1 MSGPLTSSSSSASV
15 SLETATLLGRLK
27 GTRGLWVFAL
37 LALIAP
43 TSTWLQWR
51 VVRAEMSAPDIGLDI
66 QRSAQRIALVAAHD
80 PVRWPGV
87 KPGDEIE
94 SLNGEPVNTQNFW
107 THRVNTPPGVVH
119 AVFKRDGVSFEAAAP
134 TLPPSVGLGFAYVT
148 RLMTGALLLLI
159 ALGAFLLRPGG
170 AVNWLFL
177 LFIFGVGHLTMMTA
191 GFIEHGYWLYLIIY
205 SLLALTPGVGLLLFT
220 VFPRTLEVSRF
231 TRAGIVGISAFFAL
245 SHPLRIALLGLD
257 SSSLPF
263 EMATRAWAAIGSFL
277 LVLGQGVH
285 ARRARLAGDLRLAA
299 LYRTLL
305 LATALGLF
313 APLLLSSINRALK
326 LDGSLI
332 MEVSSTTV
340 LIFAVLTAV
349 VLVRH
354 NPLAIDRYA
363 TSVVGYVIT
372 VGVLGL
378 VFGFTLLALPL
389 VLNRFGL
396 AQSSEALVVITATL
410 SISVGPVYRRLRA
423 RVDRFFSEEQA
434 NVLQT
439 AEVLRRVVDAV
450 QQKSQSEAMT
460 AIVDAAKVLGGEQ
473 VAFWQL
479 DATGKFLHLSRQV
492 GQPAPLTSIGREGPA
507 LVLLEKAGGV
517 AGLSTHP
524 LMPLAQQTL
533 WSLGLALSA
542 PVRAHGVALGF
553 LGLGRRPS
561 GFSFRQEDQV
571 FLEALAAQLGLS
583 LERGDVVTNI
593 GRYRVERRL
602 ATGGMAEV
610 FIAWQLG
617 PGGFE
622 RKVALK
628 RLLPELAED
637 PRHAASLLDEARIAA
652 RLSHRNVAQVFEVG
666 LEAGQHFI
674 AMEFVDGP
682 PLRALIA
689 ASRRRNE
696 RISLPLWLQLAQALL
711 AALEHAH
718 TVKDA
723 QGKPMGVVH
732 RDVTPANVLV
742 AKTGEAKLVDFGLV
756 LANTRLFR
764 TQTGIAR
771 GTLPYMSPEQAA
783 GELVDFRADLYSA
796 TASLYELLTSARA
809 FPEGPYSGP
818 RPAKVSEVRPGL
830 PPALDD
836 VFERGFASTR
846 EGRPNSAA
854 QLSAE
859 LTAAAGVSRAS
870 EAEVSTWVQALLV
883 EVGELKP
890 RSEEST
896 RSIEAATAPHV

>member
-1 MSGPLTSSSSSASV
+1 MPGPLTSSSSASV
-15 SLETATLLGRLK
+15 SLETATLLGRLR
-27 GTRGLWVFAL
+27 GTKGLWVFAL
-37 LALIAP
+37 LVAIAP
-43 TSTWLQWR
+43 LSTWMQWR
-51 VVRAEMSAPDIGLDI
+51 VVRAEMNAPDIGLDV

-80 PVRWPGV
+80 TTRWPGV
-87 KPGDEIE
+87 QPGDAIE
-94 SLNGEPVNTQNFW
+94 TLNGEPVNTQNFW
-107 THRVNTPPGVVH
+107 THRVHAPPGLVR
-119 AVFKRDGVSFEAAAP
+119 ATFRRDGVSFEASAP

-159 ALGAFLLRPGG
+159 AIAAFLLRPGG

-177 LFIFGVGHLTMMTA
+177 LFIFSVGHLTMMTA
-191 GFIEHGYWLYLIIY
+191 GFIEHTWALYLIIY
-205 SLLALTPGVGLLLFT
+205 SLLALAPGVGLLLFT
-220 VFPRTLEVSRF
+220 YFPRTLEVSRA
-231 TRAGIVGISAFFAL
+231 TRVGIIGLSALFAL
-245 SHPLRIALLGLD
+245 SHPVRIAFLGLET
-257 SSSLPF
+257 SSLPF
-263 EMATRAWAAIGSFL
+263 ELATRAWAAVASFL

-305 LATALGLF
+305 TASLLGLF
-313 APLLLSSINRALK
+313 APIVLSTVNRALK
-326 LDGSLI
+326 LDGSLV
-332 MEVSSTTV
+332 MELSSTAV

-363 TSVVGYVIT
+363 ASVVGYVIT
-372 VGVLGL
+372 VGGLGL
-378 VFGFTLLALPL
+378 VFAFTLLALPL

-396 AQSSEALVVITATL
+396 AQSSEALVVVTAAL
-410 SISVGPVYRRLRA
+410 SISIGPIYRRLRA
-423 RVDRFFSEEQA
+423 RIDRFFSEEQS

-439 AEVLRRVVDAV
+439 AEVLRSVVDAV
-450 QQKSQSEAMT
+450 QQKSQSEALSV
-460 AIVDAAKVLGGEQ
+460 IVDAARVLGGEQ

-479 DATGKFLHLSRQV
+479 DATGKQLHLARAIGAAS
-492 GQPAPLTSIGREGPA
+492 PLSAIPREGPV

-517 AGLSTHP
+517 AGLSVQP
-524 LMPLAQQTL
+524 LVPLAQQAL

-542 PVRAHGVALGF
+542 PVRAHGVAVGF

-571 FLEALAAQLGLS
+571 FLEALASQLGLT
-583 LERGDVVTNI
+583 LERGDVVTTI

-682 PLRALIA
+682 PLRALMA
-689 ASRRRNE
+689 ASRKRHE
-696 RISLPLWLQLAQALL
+696 QVPLALWLQLAQALL
-711 AALEHAH
+711 GALEHAH

-796 TASLYELLTSARA
+796 TATLYELLTLARA
-809 FPEGPYSGP
+809 CPEGPYTGP
-818 RPAKVSEVRPGL
+818 RPAKVSQARPGL
-830 PPALDD
+830 PEALDA
-836 VFERGFASTR
+836 VFERGFAADKDH
-846 EGRPNSAA
+846 RPRSAA
-854 QLSAE
+854 ELSAE
-859 LTAAAGVSRAS
+859 FTKAAGVTPAS
-870 EAEVSTWVQALLV
+870 EAEVAAWVQALLV
-883 EVGELKP
+883 DVGELKP
-890 RSEEST
+890 RSEEAT
-896 RSIEAATAPHV
+896 RSVEAPTVPHRG

>member
-1 MSGPLTSSSSSASV
+1 MSGPNTSSSSASV
-15 SLETATLLGRLK
+15 SLETATLLGRLR
-27 GTRGLWVFAL
+27 GTRGLWFFAVL
-37 LALIAP
+37 VAIAP
-43 TSTWLQWR
+43 VSTWLQWR
-51 VVRAEMSAPDIGLDI
+51 VVRAEVAAPDIGLDT
-66 QRSAQRIALVAAHD
+66 QRSAQRLALVAALD
-80 PVRWPGV
+80 TQRWPTV
-87 KPGDEIE
+87 HPGDVIE
-94 SLNGEPVNTQNFW
+94 TLNGEPVTTQNFW
-107 THRVNTPPGVVH
+107 SHRVSARQGTVTGT
-119 AVFKRDGVSFEAAAP
+119 FLRDGVRFEASAP
-134 TLPPSVGLGFAYVT
+134 TRAPSAGLALAYVM

-159 ALGAFLLRPGG
+159 AIAAFLLRPGG
-170 AVNWLFL
+170 TINWLFL
-177 LFIFGVGHLTMMTA
+177 LFLYGVGHLTMMTA
-191 GFIEHGYWLYLIIY
+191 GFIEHTYVLYLIIY

-220 VFPRTLEVSRF
+220 VFPRPL
-231 TRAGIVGISAFFAL
+231 AVGRVFRGAIIFFSLLFAS
-245 SHPLRIALLGLD
+245 SHPLRIAFIGLE

-263 EMATRAWAAIGSFL
+263 EMATRIWAAIASLGMVF
-277 LVLGQGVH
+277 GQGFA
-285 ARRARLAGDLRLAA
+285 ARRARKNADPRLAA
-299 LYRTLL
+299 LYRTLV
-305 LATALGLF
+305 LAMGLGLF

-326 LDGSLI
+326 LDGSLV
-332 MEVSSTTV
+332 MELSSASV

-354 NPLAIDRYA
+354 NPLDIDRYA

-372 VGVLGL
+372 VGGLAL
-378 VFGFTLLALPL
+378 VFAFTLLALPL

-396 AQSSEALVVITATL
+396 TQSSEALVVVTASLTL
-410 SISVGPVYRRLRA
+410 SGGPLYRRLRGHI
-423 RVDRFFSEEQA
+423 DRFFSEEQA

-439 AEVLRRVVDAV
+439 AEVLRSVVAAV
-450 QQKSQSEAMT
+450 QQKSQSEALS
-460 AIVDAAKVLGGEQ
+460 AIVGAAKVLGGEA

-479 DATGKFLHLSRQV
+479 DATGKHLHLTRTLGVS
-492 GQPAPLTSIGREGPA
+492 APLTTLGREGPA

-517 AGLSTHP
+517 AGLSTQP
-524 LMPLAQQTL
+524 LVPLAQQTL
-533 WSLGLALSA
+533 WSLGLAMSA
-542 PVRAHGVALGF
+542 PVRAHGVAVGF

-561 GFSFRQEDQV
+561 GFSFRAEDQM
-571 FLEALAAQLGLS
+571 FLEALASQLGLA
-583 LERGDVVTNI
+583 LERGDVVTTI

-682 PLRALIA
+682 PLRALIV
-689 ASRRRNE
+689 ASRKRGE
-696 RISLPLWLQLAQALL
+696 ELSLSLWLQLAQSLL
-711 AALEHAH
+711 GALEHAH
-718 TVKDA
+718 TVKDP

-742 AKTGEAKLVDFGLV
+742 AKTGETKLVDFGLV

-796 TASLYELLTSARA
+796 MATLYELLTSARA
-809 FPEGPYSGP
+809 FPEGPFSGP
-818 RPAKVSEVRPGL
+818 RPQKVSALRPEL
-830 PPALDD
+830 PAALDE
-836 VFERGFASTR
+836 VFERGFAS
-846 EGRPNSAA
+846 EKDGRPTSAA
-854 QLSAE
+854 ELSAQ
-859 LTAAAGVSRAS
+859 LTTAAGVSPAS

-896 RSIEAATAPHV
+896 RSVEAPTVPG